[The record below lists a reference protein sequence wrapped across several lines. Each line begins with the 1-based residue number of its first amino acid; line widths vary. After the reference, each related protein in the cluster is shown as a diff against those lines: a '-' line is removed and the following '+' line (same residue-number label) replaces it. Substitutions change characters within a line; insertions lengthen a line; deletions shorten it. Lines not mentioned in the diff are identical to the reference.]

1 MAASQ
6 TQDMKPLEVSQD
18 SLQSLPHPT
27 PPGPRSRIVP
37 LPCLPVQGRPSPA
50 AGIGRDKRGRRTARP
65 GQDQLASRSLYR
77 GRRWSIRNKGELLS
91 LAPDLGH
98 TRGTRGALWSLLIS
112 LETGC
117 SLPSGVSWESGHP
130 SGGTVTWPY
139 MDGGGSL
146 ALGSPGLALWH
157 QDSPA

>member
-18 SLQSLPHPT
+18 SLQSLP
-27 PPGPRSRIVP
+27 PPRDPGAGSSPSLVSQCRAGPAQP
-37 LPCLPVQGRPSPA
+37 LASGGTS
-50 AGIGRDKRGRRTARP
+50 AGGAQLVLVRTHS
-65 GQDQLASRSLYR
+65 LASRGLCR
-77 GRRWSIRNKGELLS
+77 GGRWSIKNNGELLS

-117 SLPSGVSWESGHP
+117 SLP
-130 SGGTVTWPY
+130 
-139 MDGGGSL
+139 
-146 ALGSPGLALWH
+146 
-157 QDSPA
+157 